1 MQHWNLTLK
10 ERVFLLKMWILPVLV
25 YPARVIFPVKKV
37 VDSLKTIYNIALG
50 LNSWGL
56 TQDILALPESQGG
69 LSLVQP
75 HYFFVVASLSPFR
88 ELYSTSC
95 GNPPDCVCTV

>member
-1 MQHWNLTLK
+1 MQTAYTYLGIKLGYVAPEEAFAPALQKALGRAHSMQHWNLTLK

-69 LSLVQP
+69 
-75 HYFFVVASLSPFR
+75 A
-88 ELYSTSC
+88 
-95 GNPPDCVCTV
+95 